1 MEPHFQMKGM
11 SMEALRARPGFWA
24 VEMQLYPVHR
34 GCQAQPVMKAKFKC
48 RVRWVWQTGDRG
60 KYV

>member
-1 MEPHFQMKGM
+1 MKGM